1 MRSESTTH
9 SLSENVLGGGHGDLS
24 MDLLLWRIWNGRM
37 DDRLLTAR
45 VEKGF
50 LSRVRGK
57 DLESSMGVGYARHC
71 TSDWEF

>member
-24 MDLLLWRIWNGRM
+24 MGLLLWRVGNGRM
-37 DDRLLTAR
+37 DDGLLTAG

-50 LSRVRGK
+50 LPCVRGK
-57 DLESSMGVGYARHC
+57 NLESSMGVNYARHC